1 MEVNKLNLDE
11 VVQKRRA
18 YRSLE
23 KVEITDEQ
31 VEELAETARL
41 SPSCY
46 NNQPWNFVFVR
57 KDDKLEEM
65 YEVMSSANQWTRNS
79 SMIIAVFSKK
89 DDDCVVK
96 DREYHQFDTGLGTA
110 FLVLKATEMGLVAHP
125 IAGYDEKETKK
136 VLDIPDDHQVI
147 TLVIVGKHSEDI
159 KEELTE
165 QQAKTE
171 KERPERKSLDD
182 FVHLESYGKSFKA

>member
-1 MEVNKLNLDE
+1 MEVNELDFDE

-31 VEELAETARL
+31 IKELAETAQL
-41 SPSCY
+41 APSCY

-57 KDDKLEEM
+57 KKDKLEEM
-65 YEVMSSANQWTRNS
+65 YEVMSSTNKWTRNS

-96 DREYHQFDTGLGTA
+96 EREYHQFDTGLGTA
-110 FLVLKATEMGLVAHP
+110 FLILKATEMGLIAHP
-125 IAGYDEKETKK
+125 IAGFDECETKK
-136 VLDIPDDHQVI
+136 TLDIPDEYQVI
-147 TLVIVGKHSEDI
+147 TLVIVGKHSEEI
-159 KEELTE
+159 KDELTDS
-165 QQAKTE
+165 QVKVE
-171 KERPERKSLDD
+171 KERPDRKNFDGFVYLDK
-182 FVHLESYGKSFKA
+182 FGKDLD

>member
-1 MEVNKLNLDE
+1 MSFGEI
-11 VVQKRRA
+11 VQKRRA

-31 VEELAETARL
+31 IKELAETAQL
-41 SPSCY
+41 APSCY

-57 KDDKLEEM
+57 NKDKLEEM
-65 YEVMSSANQWTRNS
+65 YEVMSSTNKWTRNS

-110 FLVLKATEMGLVAHP
+110 FLVLKATELGLVAHP
-125 IAGYDEKETKK
+125 IAGFDEAETKEL
-136 VLDIPDDHQVI
+136 LDIPDDYQVI
-147 TLVIVGKHSEDI
+147 TLVIVGKHSEEI
-159 KEELTE
+159 KDELTE
-165 QQAKTE
+165 HQAKTE
-171 KERPERKSLDD
+171 KKRPERNTLDE
-182 FVHLESYGKSFKA
+182 FVHLDRFGRTENF